1 MSRPPV
7 IRVFYANLLYEEW
20 DMTLYPKGR
29 LDIPD
34 GAYIHIP
41 PGILNVITEPGW
53 YRKDL
58 TPVLD
63 QDVPPTL
70 KALLL
75 LLT

>member
-1 MSRPPV
+1 MTSHV
-7 IRVFYANLLYEEW
+7 IRVFYAGQLYEEW
-20 DMTLYPKGR
+20 DTTTYWNSR

-41 PGILNVITEPGW
+41 PGLRYVITEPGW
-53 YRKDL
+53 YRKGL

>member
-1 MSRPPV
+1 MTSSV
-7 IRVFYANLLYEEW
+7 IRVFYGGQLYEEW
-20 DMTLYPKGR
+20 DMLLYSKGR

-41 PGILNVITEPGW
+41 AGIRYVITAPGW

-58 TPVLD
+58 TLVLD
-63 QDVPPTL
+63 QNVPPTL

>member
-1 MSRPPV
+1 MTSSV
-7 IRVFYANLLYEEW
+7 IRVFYDGQLYEEW
-20 DMTLYPKGR
+20 DMSLYSKGR

-41 PGILNVITEPGW
+41 PGLRYVRTESGW

>member
-7 IRVFYANLLYEEW
+7 IRIFYANQLYEER
-20 DMTLYPKGR
+20 DMTLSSKGR
-29 LDIPD
+29 LVIPD
-34 GAYIHIP
+34 GAYIHIQ
-41 PGILNVITEPGW
+41 PGLRYVITEPGW

>member
-1 MSRPPV
+1 MTSPV
-7 IRVFYANLLYEEW
+7 IRAFYANQLYKEW
-20 DMTLYPKGR
+20 GMALYSKDL

-34 GAYIHIP
+34 AAYIHIP
-41 PGILNVITEPGW
+41 PGLRYVITEPGW

>member
-1 MSRPPV
+1 MTSPV
-7 IRVFYANLLYEEW
+7 IRVFYAGQLYEEW
-20 DMTLYPKGR
+20 NLPLFLKER
-29 LDIPD
+29 HDIPD
-34 GAYIHIP
+34 GAYVLVP
-41 PGILNVITEPGW
+41 PGMRIALREPGW

>member
-1 MSRPPV
+1 MTSPV
-7 IRVFYANLLYEEW
+7 IRAFYGGQLYEEW
-20 DMTLYPKGR
+20 GMALYSKDL

-41 PGILNVITEPGW
+41 PGLRYVITEPGW

>member
-1 MSRPPV
+1 MTSSV
-7 IRVFYANLLYEEW
+7 IRVFYAGQLYEEW

-41 PGILNVITEPGW
+41 PGMRYVITEPGW

>member
-1 MSRPPV
+1 MTSPV
-7 IRVFYANLLYEEW
+7 IRVFYGNQLFEEW
-20 DMTLYPKGR
+20 DMTTHLKGR

-41 PGILNVITEPGW
+41 RGIRYVITEPGW

>member
-1 MSRPPV
+1 MTSPV
-7 IRVFYANLLYEEW
+7 IRVFYANQLYEEW
-20 DMTLYPKGR
+20 GISHYQKGR

-41 PGILNVITEPGW
+41 PGILNAITMPRW

>member
-1 MSRPPV
+1 MTSPV
-7 IRVFYANLLYEEW
+7 IRVFYGGQLYEELNIS
-20 DMTLYPKGR
+20 LYSKGR

-41 PGILNVITEPGW
+41 PGIRYVITEPGW
-53 YRKDL
+53 YRKGL